1 MSENRLTKAE
11 IDSRLSKK
19 IKIQNY
25 TTQKSI
31 SGVQIL
37 PLNQILTEDGFFL
50 ELFKLQKNNCLEMI
64 ANFKPQ
70 QISYTSLE
78 PGSIKA
84 WHIHLAQEDIW
95 FVPPDSRLLVGLHDI
110 RENSK
115 TKGNIMRLV
124 LGAHTSSLLYI
135 PRGVAHGCSNT
146 TQSSIVLIYIT
157 NKQFDKTRP
166 DEYRLPWDNLGK
178 DFWNVKKG

>member
-1 MSENRLTKAE
+1 MFENRPTTAK

-25 TTQKSI
+25 TIQKSI

-37 PLNQILTEDGFFL
+37 PLNKIPTEDGYFL
-50 ELFKLQKNNCLEMI
+50 ELFRLQKNGSLELLPE
-64 ANFKPQ
+64 FKPQ
-70 QISYTSLE
+70 QVSFSSIE
-78 PGSIKA
+78 PGSEKA
-84 WHIHLAQEDIW
+84 WHVHLSQEDIW
-95 FVPPDSRLLVGLHDI
+95 FVPPDNRLLVGLYDI

-115 TKGNIMRLV
+115 TKGTIMRLI
-124 LGAHTSSLLYI
+124 LGANTSSLLYI
-135 PRGVAHGCSNT
+135 PKGVAHGCSNT

-157 NKQFDKTRP
+157 NKQFNKTRP